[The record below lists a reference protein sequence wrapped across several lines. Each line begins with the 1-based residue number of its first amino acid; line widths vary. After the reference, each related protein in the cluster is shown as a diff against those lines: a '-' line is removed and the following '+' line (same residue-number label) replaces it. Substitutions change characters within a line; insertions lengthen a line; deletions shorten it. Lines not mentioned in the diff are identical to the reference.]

1 MIDILLYTHSDVR
14 KTKNKTLHNYPL
26 KKFHLNSF
34 MNVVRYCLCF
44 DNYFLWHIDYYK
56 KY

>member
-14 KTKNKTLHNYPL
+14 KTKNKTLNNYPL

-34 MNVVRYCLCF
+34 MNVVRLSTILHF
-44 DNYFLWHIDYYK
+44 IFQTNF
-56 KY
+56 

>member
-1 MIDILLYTHSDVR
+1 MMIDILLYTHSDVR

-34 MNVVRYCLCF
+34 MNVVSYDDF
-44 DNYFLWHIDYYK
+44 YIFFFGQSP
-56 KY
+56 